1 MGRGGGG
8 GRGEG
13 GGREGGEGEE
23 EGEVGGGEGGRGG
36 RGRRE
41 GKGGSVELEWN
52 GIKCVYTNKCVVLV
66 TARRV
71 PSNCNS
77 YDFRAGCPPH
87 SPHPVYTSC
96 LPNKGPQDI

>member
-1 MGRGGGG
+1 MEEEGEMKVEG
-8 GRGEG
+8 GRG
-13 GGREGGEGEE
+13 RGGEGEE
-23 EGEVGGGEGGRGG
+23 EGEKEGEV
-36 RGRRE
+36 
-41 GKGGSVELEWN
+41 GGSVELEWN
-52 GIKCVYTNKCVVLV
+52 GIECVYTNKCVVLV

-77 YDFRAGCPPH
+77 YDFLAGCPPH